1 MALYK
6 TAKGTSHRN
15 TDTETLN
22 KLLREGMLIE
32 SEEGMKCLRFMMRF
46 LHEWR
51 NKWRNVAKRMAKRM
65 AKRGEMNDETD
76 GDIKNNAGKENSS
89 TTESHSRNDLRK

>member
-1 MALYK
+1 MRRRYDDTSANGETDGETWRVEMA
-6 TAKGTSHRN
+6 R
-15 TDTETLN
+15 
-22 KLLREGMLIE
+22 
-32 SEEGMKCLRFMMRF
+32 
-46 LHEWR
+46 W
-51 NKWRNVAKRMAKRM
+51 M